1 MIFEDKNFIA
11 KKIRIARKNKGLTQ
25 AELAEKIGISAKQ
38 LSRIEM
44 ASYTPSLFTFLKI
57 IDTLR
62 IDMSEFGIKSPTP
75 ENSIKREL
83 LELIYNT
90 TDAEAVFCYNVLNTV
105 INNFQ
110 IIKKEKYSS

>member
-57 IDTLR
+57 
-62 IDMSEFGIKSPTP
+62 
-75 ENSIKREL
+75 
-83 LELIYNT
+83 
-90 TDAEAVFCYNVLNTV
+90 
-105 INNFQ
+105 
-110 IIKKEKYSS
+110 

>member
-11 KKIRIARKNKGLTQ
+11 KKIRIARKNKGMTQ

-57 IDTLR
+57 VEILQINISDL
-62 IDMSEFGIKSPTP
+62 GINCDVPDNPVRK
-75 ENSIKREL
+75 ELIK
-83 LELIYNT
+83 LIYNT
-90 TDAEAVFCYNVLNTV
+90 TDAEALFCYDVLKTV

-110 IIKKEKYSS
+110 MIRKEKYSN